1 MAIATSVE
9 AIPLPQECGAAPA
22 RGMHGKCVY
31 FPALKLCFWRYV
43 RAMSTEPA
51 DIALEENDVLTQFEA
66 LGLDVRALNAVARM
80 ELEKPTDVQREAIP
94 PFMRGRDV
102 VATAPT
108 GTGKTLAFLLPLL
121 SRLSLP
127 AKGSGPGPRAII
139 LSPTRELGE
148 QIWNVARDVFAG
160 KKMKAVRMLGG
171 EPYAAQNKALQ
182 GPLDLVIATP
192 GRLIDHLDADR
203 MAMFRLETLIIDEA
217 DRMLDV
223 GFRQQIQRIAR
234 ACGSKRQTGLY
245 TATLT
250 KAVRELALSIT
261 KDASH
266 IGLAE
271 PDTIPET
278 IIHNLVFCD
287 SHEHKLEVLDL
298 MLSKGNVRQA
308 LVFVTTQKAVE
319 ELIEHVSV
327 QGHTAAP
334 AHGGMTT
341 AERSTSVNAFRRKK
355 VQLLVATDVAARGMD
370 IPGLRDVIM
379 MNLPIHAEDYV
390 HRIGRVGRAGSP
402 GWSWALVS
410 NADKRRLAKIEKL
423 LGKTLSSRPIPSLIA
438 EEHRE
443 YSDDDLVRARSGRG
457 AGSDLRGTGP
467 RREGRSADRGA
478 DRGAP
483 RGGDRGGARGGD
495 RGAPRGGD
503 RGGPRGG
510 DRGAARGGDR
520 GAARGGDRGA
530 PRGADRGAARG
541 GDRGAPQGGDRG
553 APRGGDRGAPRGGDR
568 GAPRGGD
575 RGAARGGDRG
585 PRAGADRSP
594 RSSSQSDKPK
604 ENRVDQGERKPSSN
618 DRPGRP
624 DRGARNSKGPDR
636 NDNRRGQNP
645 SGPRGGRRDHRS

>member
-1 MAIATSVE
+1 
-9 AIPLPQECGAAPA
+9 
-22 RGMHGKCVY
+22 
-31 FPALKLCFWRYV
+31 
-43 RAMSTEPA
+43 MSTETTEL
-51 DIALEENDVLTQFEA
+51 ALEENDTLTQFQA
-66 LGLDVRALNAVARM
+66 LGLDMRALNAVTRL
-80 ELEKPTDVQREAIP
+80 ELNDPTDVQREAIP

-148 QIWNVARDVFAG
+148 QLWNVARDVFAG
-160 KKMKAVRMLGG
+160 KKMRAVRMLGG

-192 GRLIDHLDADR
+192 GRLIDHLDSDR

-223 GFRQQIQRIAR
+223 GFRQQVQRIAR
-234 ACGSKRQTGLY
+234 ACGTKRQTGLY

-250 KAVRELALSIT
+250 KGVRELALSIT

-278 IIHNLVFCD
+278 IMHNLIFCD

-327 QGHTAAP
+327 QGHSAAP

-341 AERSTSVNAFRRKK
+341 AERSASVNAFRRKK

-370 IPGLRDVIM
+370 IPGLRDVVM

-390 HRIGRVGRAGSP
+390 HRIGRVGRAGAP

-410 NADKRRLAKIEKL
+410 DADKRRLSKIEKL
-423 LGKTLSSRPIPSLIA
+423 LGKTLSSRSIPSLIA

-443 YSDDDLVRARSGRG
+443 YSDDDLVRARDGRG
-457 AGSDLRGTGP
+457 GGSDLRSRGGDRGGP
-467 RREGRSADRGA
+467 RGGDRNGP
-478 DRGAP
+478 P
-483 RGGDRGGARGGD
+483 RGGDRGPRSADRGDSRGGDRGPRGPGRGDSRGGDRNGPPRGGDRGPRSADRGDSRGGD

-503 RGGPRGG
+503 RGPRSNYRDDG
-510 DRGAARGGDR
+510 
-520 GAARGGDRGA
+520 GA
-530 PRGADRGAARG
+530 PRGNREDRGERT
-541 GDRGAPQGGDRG
+541 
-553 APRGGDRGAPRGGDR
+553 
-568 GAPRGGD
+568 
-575 RGAARGGDRG
+575 
-585 PRAGADRSP
+585 S
-594 RSSSQSDKPK
+594 RSSD
-604 ENRVDQGERKPSSN
+604 
-618 DRPGRP
+618 RP
-624 DRGARNSKGPDR
+624 DRSDRPARGLKGPDR
-636 NDNRRGQNP
+636 SDNRRGQNP
-645 SGPRGGRRDHRS
+645 SGPRGGPRDRRS

>member
-1 MAIATSVE
+1 
-9 AIPLPQECGAAPA
+9 
-22 RGMHGKCVY
+22 
-31 FPALKLCFWRYV
+31 
-43 RAMSTEPA
+43 MSTEPA
-51 DIALEENDVLTQFEA
+51 DIALEDNDILSQFEA
-66 LGLDVRALNAVARM
+66 LGLDMRALNAVARL
-80 ELEKPTDVQREAIP
+80 ELDKPTDVQREAIP

-148 QIWNVARDVFAG
+148 QLWNVARDVFAG

-192 GRLIDHLDADR
+192 GRLIDHLDSDR

-234 ACGSKRQTGLY
+234 ACGAKRQTGLY

-250 KAVRELALSIT
+250 KGVRELATSIT

-278 IIHNLVFCD
+278 IMHNLVFCD

-327 QGHTAAP
+327 QGHAAAP

-341 AERSTSVNAFRRKK
+341 AERSASVNAFRRKK

-390 HRIGRVGRAGSP
+390 HRIGRVGRAGAP

-410 NADKRRLAKIEKL
+410 DADKRRLSKIESL
-423 LGKTLSSRPIPSLIA
+423 LGKTLASRPIPSLIA

-443 YSDDDLVRARSGRG
+443 NSEDDLVRARSGRG
-457 AGSDLRGTGP
+457 AGSDLRPGG
-467 RREGRSADRGA
+467 
-478 DRGAP
+478 
-483 RGGDRGGARGGD
+483 RGG
-495 RGAPRGGD
+495 
-503 RGGPRGG
+503 
-510 DRGAARGGDR
+510 
-520 GAARGGDRGA
+520 
-530 PRGADRGAARG
+530 PRGADRGPKGR
-541 GDRGAPQGGDRG
+541 DRGAPGGDRRQRDS
-553 APRGGDRGAPRGGDR
+553 RGEGRS
-568 GAPRGGD
+568 
-575 RGAARGGDRG
+575 DRG
-585 PRAGADRSP
+585 PRNDRKP
-594 RSSSQSDKPK
+594 RNDRDGRTDRGPRNDRGPRKDRDSRPERREGGFGPRGS
-604 ENRVDQGERKPSSN
+604 RADQGERKSRSS

-624 DRGARNSKGPDR
+624 DRGAQGSKGQGR
-636 NDNRRGQNP
+636 SDNRRGQNP
-645 SGPRGGRRDHRS
+645 SAPRGGPRGRRS

>member
-1 MAIATSVE
+1 
-9 AIPLPQECGAAPA
+9 
-22 RGMHGKCVY
+22 
-31 FPALKLCFWRYV
+31 
-43 RAMSTEPA
+43 MSTESTEL
-51 DIALEENDVLTQFEA
+51 ALEENDTLTQFQA
-66 LGLDVRALNAVARM
+66 LGLDMRALNAVTRLA
-80 ELEKPTDVQREAIP
+80 LNAPTDVQREAIP

-148 QIWNVARDVFAG
+148 QLWNVARDVFAG
-160 KKMKAVRMLGG
+160 KKMRAVRMLGG

-192 GRLIDHLDADR
+192 GRLIDHLDSDR

-223 GFRQQIQRIAR
+223 GFRQQVQRIAR
-234 ACGSKRQTGLY
+234 ACGTKRQTGLY

-250 KAVRELALSIT
+250 KGVRELALSIT

-271 PDTIPET
+271 PDTIPDT
-278 IIHNLVFCD
+278 IMHNLIFCD

-327 QGHTAAP
+327 QGHSAAP

-341 AERSTSVNAFRRKK
+341 AERSASVNAFRRKK

-370 IPGLRDVIM
+370 IPGLRDVVM

-390 HRIGRVGRAGSP
+390 HRIGRVGRAGAP

-410 NADKRRLAKIEKL
+410 DADKRRLSKIEKL
-423 LGKTLSSRPIPSLIA
+423 LGKTLSSRPVTSLIA

-443 YSDDDLVRARSGRG
+443 YSDDDLVRSRPGRG
-457 AGSDLRGTGP
+457 GGSDLRSSG
-467 RREGRSADRGA
+467 
-478 DRGAP
+478 P
-483 RGGDRGGARGGD
+483 RGGDRGGARGAD
-495 RGAPRGGD
+495 RGPRSADRGDSRGGD
-503 RGGPRGG
+503 SRGR
-510 DRGAARGGDR
+510 DS
-520 GAARGGDRGA
+520 
-530 PRGADRGAARG
+530 
-541 GDRGAPQGGDRG
+541 
-553 APRGGDRGAPRGGDR
+553 
-568 GAPRGGD
+568 
-575 RGAARGGDRG
+575 RGGDRG
-585 PRAGADRSP
+585 PRGPGRSDSRGGDRNGPPRGADRGP
-594 RSSSQSDKPK
+594 RSADRGDSRGGDSRGRDSRGGDRGPRGPGRSDSRGGDRNGPPRGGDRGPRSADRGDSRDRDSRGGDRGPRGPGRSDSRGGDRSGPPRGGDRGPRTNHRDDGGAPRG
-604 ENRVDQGERKPSSN
+604 NRGDRGERTSRSN
-618 DRPGRP
+618 DRSDRSDRPARGSTGPGRS
-624 DRGARNSKGPDR
+624 DS
-636 NDNRRGQNP
+636 RRGQNP
-645 SGPRGGRRDHRS
+645 SGPRGGPRDRRS

>member
-1 MAIATSVE
+1 
-9 AIPLPQECGAAPA
+9 
-22 RGMHGKCVY
+22 
-31 FPALKLCFWRYV
+31 
-43 RAMSTEPA
+43 MSTETTEL
-51 DIALEENDVLTQFEA
+51 ALEENDTLTQFQA
-66 LGLDVRALNAVARM
+66 LGLDMRALNAVTRL
-80 ELEKPTDVQREAIP
+80 ELNDPTDVQREAIP

-148 QIWNVARDVFAG
+148 QLWNVARDVFAG
-160 KKMKAVRMLGG
+160 KKMRAVRMLGG

-192 GRLIDHLDADR
+192 GRLIDHLDSDR

-223 GFRQQIQRIAR
+223 GFRQQVQRIAR
-234 ACGSKRQTGLY
+234 ACGTKRQTGLY

-250 KAVRELALSIT
+250 KGVRELALSIT

-278 IIHNLVFCD
+278 IMHNLIFCD

-327 QGHTAAP
+327 QGHSAAP

-341 AERSTSVNAFRRKK
+341 AERSASVNAFRRKK

-370 IPGLRDVIM
+370 IPGLRDVVM

-390 HRIGRVGRAGSP
+390 HRIGRVGRAGAP

-410 NADKRRLAKIEKL
+410 DADKRRLSKIEKL
-423 LGKTLSSRPIPSLIA
+423 LGKTLSSRSIPSLIA

-443 YSDDDLVRARSGRG
+443 YSDDDLVRARDGRG
-457 AGSDLRGTGP
+457 GGSDLRSRGGDRGGP
-467 RREGRSADRGA
+467 RGDNRGA
-478 DRGAP
+478 DRGPRGGDRNGPP
-483 RGGDRGGARGGD
+483 RGGDRGPRSADRGDSRGGDRGPRGPGRGESRGGDRNGPPRGGDRGPRSADRGDSRGGDRGPRGPGRGDSRGGDRNGPPRGGDRGPRSADRGDSRGGD

-503 RGGPRGG
+503 RGPRSNYRDDG
-510 DRGAARGGDR
+510 
-520 GAARGGDRGA
+520 GA
-530 PRGADRGAARG
+530 PRGNREDRGERT
-541 GDRGAPQGGDRG
+541 
-553 APRGGDRGAPRGGDR
+553 
-568 GAPRGGD
+568 
-575 RGAARGGDRG
+575 
-585 PRAGADRSP
+585 S
-594 RSSSQSDKPK
+594 RSSD
-604 ENRVDQGERKPSSN
+604 
-618 DRPGRP
+618 RP
-624 DRGARNSKGPDR
+624 DRSDRPARGPKGPDR
-636 NDNRRGQNP
+636 SDNRRGQNP
-645 SGPRGGRRDHRS
+645 SGPRGGPRDRRS